1 MTAVTNVTTRTSATG
16 NCPNLLNF
24 LYRHQYKLALM
35 NSVPMNPPMIPKR
48 MKGISSKNIQGLL
61 YSTKNRTECSLPNGL
76 IERSMNAAINAQ
88 KKDLQ
93 RVLSGK

>member
-1 MTAVTNVTTRTSATG
+1 MTAVTNVTTKTSATG

-35 NSVPMNPPMIPKR
+35 NNVPINPPIIPKR
-48 MKGISSKNIQGLL
+48 MKGMSSKNIQGLL
-61 YSTKNRTECSLPNGL
+61 YSTKNKTECSFPNGL
-76 IERSMNAAINAQ
+76 IDRKMNAAINAQ

-93 RVLSGK
+93 SVLSGK